1 MILEIASF
9 SIEAAEIAASHG
21 ADRIEFCHNYEEGG
35 VSPPLTEVKELTT
48 KIHNPV
54 FVMIRPRPGNFTYSS
69 SELSVMKANI
79 IAMKQVG
86 ADGFVFGI
94 LNSENELDIKNCSD
108 LVNTAMPL
116 PCTLHR
122 AFDDTPDN
130 IKTLQA
136 AVDCGFARILSS
148 GGKGSVVEN
157 IKTLELLIRK
167 ASDQIIIMPGGGL
180 RSNSMDL
187 LKEAG
192 AREFHSSC
200 ITGRQTLLPDSEE
213 IKLLKNKLLS

>member
-21 ADRIEFCHNYEEGG
+21 ADRIEFCHNYEQGG
-35 VSPPLTEVKELTT
+35 ISPPFQEVEELTK
-48 KIHNPV
+48 KISSPV
-54 FVMIRPRPGNFTYSS
+54 YVMIRPRPGNFTYSS
-69 SELSVMKANI
+69 SELTGMKNSI
-79 IAMKQVG
+79 VAMKKAG
-86 ADGFVFGI
+86 AHGFVFGV
-94 LNSENELDIKNCSD
+94 LTSENELDVKNCSE
-108 LVNTAMPL
+108 LINTAKPL

-136 AVDCGFARILSS
+136 AIDCGFKRILSS

-180 RSNSMDL
+180 RSHSMDL

-192 AREFHSSC
+192 ATEFHSSC
-200 ITGRQTLLPDSEE
+200 IIGQLTILPDTEE
-213 IKLLKNKLLS
+213 IRLLKYKLSS